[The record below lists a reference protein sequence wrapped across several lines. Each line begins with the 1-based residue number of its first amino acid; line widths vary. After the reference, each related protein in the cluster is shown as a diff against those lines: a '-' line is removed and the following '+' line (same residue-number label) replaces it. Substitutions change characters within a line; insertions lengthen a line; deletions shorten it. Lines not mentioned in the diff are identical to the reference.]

1 MLCTK
6 RMLTDVRM
14 EPLLKASSPRKATI
28 LSGQFLEESKSDFLL
43 VSFLAKIFNWYNI
56 LANVACL
63 WPIFPTGMTFCSIF
77 PDGHIS

>member
-28 LSGQFLEESKSDFLL
+28 LSGQFLEESESDFLL

-56 LANVACL
+56 LANVACV
-63 WPIFPTGMTFCSIF
+63 WPIFPTGMTFCSRF